1 VQDCGRSDSVRILGQ
16 GGVAEV
22 RRELL
27 RPGSPVWGTVA
38 HFPEQFGRKLMPVAL
53 GILEGAHVGPSVYT
67 EHALLTRN
75 NLARYYQ

>member
-38 HFPEQFGRKLMPVAL
+38 HFPEQFGCKLMPVAL